1 MQQVCHSS
9 EIAEGESRGFEINDL
24 AFFIVNHQGH
34 FYAYQNSCPHLGIEL
49 NWQENQFL
57 DYDGQLI
64 QCATHGAL
72 FLINNGRCV
81 AGPCLDQHLKAL
93 QITLD
98 KDVIYLI

>member
-1 MQQVCHSS
+1 MHRLCHSD
-9 EIAEGESRGFEINDL
+9 EIVDGESRGFEINDL
-24 AFFIVNHQGH
+24 AFFIVNHNGH

-72 FLINNGRCV
+72 FLIHNGQCV
-81 AGPCLDQHLKAL
+81 AGPCLGQQLKPL
-93 QITLD
+93 QITVD
-98 KDVIYLI
+98 NGDIYLI